1 MSHALYF
8 NLCIYK
14 SALSTER
21 EAVGEAKI
29 VIRRLTDERNDV
41 HVCEALFDKACKI
54 ASEFE
59 ITHFFASK
67 GRAYNLQPTWI
78 GHCLVRM

>member
-59 ITHFFASK
+59 ITHFLLAK
-67 GRAYNLQPTWI
+67 AGRTTYNPP
-78 GHCLVRM
+78 G